1 MKLPPG
7 TSSSS
12 AALARQGYALI
23 MVMILSGASLL
34 VLGAALNWAA
44 SSAQQS
50 KRAIEFSNGAAA
62 SEAAVEQVV
71 SKMSRD
77 YFEQGE
83 DYVGGQA
90 SKYRKQIPSS
100 KEDAIWAGYQFSN
113 LNDNKNRV
121 SVNRLNGWNYRD
133 VPGKYRGLWGYSTTY
148 QIGCQARELSV
159 EASRVVTTSQELS
172 LLSIPICNYGIFYF
186 LDLEICPSS
195 AMVFNGPVHANG
207 NIYLEP
213 QSEIIFQG
221 NVTASGAIL
230 QHGSPLDPVRRK
242 SGKVVCQKEAD
253 GGVNTLSLPLGTNNV
268 PDLLRELV
276 EIPSDKESSS
286 SALGTLRYYNRADL
300 VVLIFNDRVEATSG
314 LYNRF
319 RTKVTYLESSG
330 ILRVT
335 ESMFDKRQNR
345 YALLTEFDIAK
356 FLEYYNSLCWTLGR
370 RPDLVYLADLRTQ
383 DSRNFA
389 AIRLING
396 QTLPYYG
403 LTIATPNPLYVKGDY
418 NVLAGLAGT
427 ANTSYSARAALVSDA
442 ITILSS
448 TWDDK
453 NDGKSLKH
461 RSAVDVTVN
470 AAVMSGIVPTRKGYY
485 SGGVENFFRY
495 LEDWSEATFTFNG
508 SIVALFDSR
517 IATAP
522 WGATG
527 DIYEPPKRRNWTYD
541 DNLQREDRLPAG
553 TPELRFTSR
562 GKLDVK
568 LTDGTNRKL

>member
-1 MKLPPG
+1 MKFPLG
-7 TSSSS
+7 TTSSS
-12 AALARQGYALI
+12 APPARQGYALI

-44 SSAQQS
+44 GSAQQS
-50 KRAIEFSNGAAA
+50 KRAMEFSNAAA
-62 SEAAVEQVV
+62 AAEAAVEQVV

-83 DYVGGQA
+83 DHVSDEA
-90 SKYRKQIPSS
+90 SKYRRQIPSA
-100 KEDAIWAGYQFSN
+100 KEAAIWDNYQFSN
-113 LNDNKNRV
+113 LSDSKNRV
-121 SVNRLNGWNYRD
+121 SVTRLNTWRYQE
-133 VPGKYRGLWGYSTTY
+133 VPGKYRGIYGYSTTY
-148 QIGCQARELSV
+148 QVGCQARELSV
-159 EASRVVTTSQELS
+159 ETSRGVTSSQELS
-172 LLSIPICNYGIFYF
+172 LLAVPISNYGIFYF
-186 LDLEICPSS
+186 MDLEICPSA
-195 AMVFNGPVHANG
+195 AMTFSGPVHANG

-213 QSEIIFQG
+213 QSELIFQG
-221 NVTASGAIL
+221 NVTASGRIL
-230 QHGSPLDPVRRK
+230 QEGSPLDPVPRK
-242 SGKVVCQKEAD
+242 SGKVVYQKEAD
-253 GGVNTLSLPLGTNNV
+253 GGANTLSLPLGTNNV
-268 PDLLRELV
+268 PDVLRELV
-276 EIPSDKESSS
+276 EIPPDKESRS
-286 SALGTLRYYNRADL
+286 SALGALRYYNRADL
-300 VVLIFNDRVEATSG
+300 VVLIHDDRVEATSG
-314 LYNRF
+314 AYNRF
-319 RTKVTYLESSG
+319 RTRVTYLESSG
-330 ILRVT
+330 MLRVT
-335 ESMFDKRQNR
+335 ESLFDKRQNR
-345 YALLTEFDIAK
+345 NALLTEFDIAK
-356 FLEYYNSLCWTLGR
+356 FLEYYNSLTWTLGR

-418 NVLAGLAGT
+418 NVVAGLLGT
-427 ANTSYSARAALVSDA
+427 ANTSYSVRAALVSDA

-448 TWDDK
+448 SWDDK

-461 RSAVDVTVN
+461 RRAGDVTVN

-485 SGGVENFFRY
+485 SGGVENFFRH

-527 DIYEPPKRRNWTYD
+527 DIYEPPKRRNWAYD
-541 DNLQREDRLPAG
+541 QNLQRQDRLPVG
-553 TPELRFTSR
+553 TPELRFCSR

-568 LTDGTNRKL
+568 LSDGTNRKL